1 MFPRTGGEPRTS
13 QVRQYGTKSKKRNRQ
28 CAGAVSLRCTVL
40 VIDEDG
46 EKMTDRKPDMICERK
61 VKGTTYIISSFFN
74 PDATETAAEKMGR
87 IIERELSGTVNE
99 NKNLSL

>member
-1 MFPRTGGEPRTS
+1 M
-13 QVRQYGTKSKKRNRQ
+13 
-28 CAGAVSLRCTVL
+28 A
-40 VIDEDG
+40 
-46 EKMTDRKPDMICERK
+46 DRKPDLVCERK

-87 IIERELSGTVNE
+87 IIERELSGAVNE